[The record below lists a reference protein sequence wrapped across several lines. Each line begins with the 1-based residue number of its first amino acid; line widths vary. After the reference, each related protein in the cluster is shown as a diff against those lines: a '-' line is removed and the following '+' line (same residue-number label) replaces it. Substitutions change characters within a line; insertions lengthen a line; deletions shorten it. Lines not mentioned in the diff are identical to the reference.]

1 MTARDLFE
9 NMPDGLKHLLD
20 ATSIIALLGSLIS
33 VLPAVASLLTIVWTC
48 IRIYETAT
56 VQTMLGRKKDAP

>member
-1 MTARDLFE
+1 MTARELFE
-9 NMPDGLKHLLD
+9 NMPDGLKHVLD
-20 ATSIIALLGSLIS
+20 ATSFIALLGSLIS

-56 VQTMLGRKKDAP
+56 VQTMLGRKKDLP